1 MPGISLRQILSFDS
15 RDLFRNRSWP
25 DTKHS
30 SPPSLS
36 PLPSLVLVRFRDG
49 NSRSVNFWNEEKGGK
64 IVSRLSSLRRSDQ
77 LVSRAFTQ
85 FVVNQLSVTIIII
98 IITIV
103 ITSEEVASRDIRSC
117 DEYTYGKGGGE
128 TRNEMDDARIAVQGP
143 SR

>member
-1 MPGISLRQILSFDS
+1 MAGYETL
-15 RDLFRNRSWP
+15 
-25 DTKHS
+25 
-30 SPPSLS
+30 PPSFS
-36 PLPSLVLVRFRDG
+36 LPSSLASSLLVRFRDG